1 MRRLKVIYPD
11 TKKHIGKYYVA
22 PKRLDVALTKRELE
36 VLSLKQQG
44 LTYRE
49 MAERL
54 GISTQRVYAIKNNII
69 GRGKILQSV
78 D

>member
-11 TKKHIGKYYVA
+11 TKKHIGKYYTK

-54 GISTQRVYAIKNNII
+54 GISTQRVYAIRNNII
-69 GRGKILQSV
+69 GHNKALQSAN
-78 D
+78 